1 MLVSYHCVHASS
13 GDVPVTSRFGLSA
26 ALATPFDASGQI
38 AISPM
43 LAQARR
49 CLAEGC
55 GSVTL
60 FGTTGEG
67 ASVGALERRSVTDAM
82 LAAGILP
89 HQFVA
94 GVLVDAAEDA
104 AEQARHALQRGAR
117 NILLAPP
124 SYFKNVGEDGL
135 FGWFSV
141 VFAALGPLA
150 RDVLLYNIPSVTMV
164 QLSLDLIGRLRTAF
178 PNVVAGVKDSG
189 GDWNYSEA
197 LLGAHGDLV
206 ILIGDERHLARAVRM
221 GAQGAISGM
230 ANFVTGEV
238 RAMAEDGRDDA
249 RVETFVLELLKYPV
263 TPAVKV
269 MVARRTGDDR
279 WLAVR
284 PPLEPIAAQGQQ
296 QLAAAFDSLFARE
309 PA

>member
-1 MLVSYHCVHASS
+1 M
-13 GDVPVTSRFGLSA
+13 TSRFGLSA

-38 AISPM
+38 ITSAM
-43 LAQARR
+43 VAQACK
-49 CLAEGC
+49 CLADGC

-67 ASVGALERRSVTDAM
+67 ASVGTQERRSVTEAM
-82 LAAGILP
+82 LAAGIAPNQL
-89 HQFVA
+89 VA

-104 AEQARHALQRGAR
+104 AEQARYALQRGVR

-135 FGWFSV
+135 FGWFSA

-150 RDVLLYNIPSVTMV
+150 RGVLLYNIPSVTMV
-164 QLSLDLIGRLRTAF
+164 PLPLSLIGRLRAAF
-178 PNVVAGVKDSG
+178 PAVVAGVKDSG
-189 GDWNYSEA
+189 GDWSYSEA
-197 LLGAHGDLV
+197 LLSAHGDLV
-206 ILIGDERHLARAVRM
+206 ILIGDERHLARSVRH
-221 GAQGAISGM
+221 GGQGAISGM
-230 ANFVTGEV
+230 ANFITGEI

-249 RVETFVLELLKYPV
+249 RVESFVLELLKYPV

-269 MVARRTGDDR
+269 MVARKTGDDR
-279 WLAVR
+279 WLTVR
-284 PPLEPIAAQGQQ
+284 PPLEPIAAQGRQ
-296 QLAAAFDSLFARE
+296 QLAAAYDRLFATE

>member
-1 MLVSYHCVHASS
+1 M
-13 GDVPVTSRFGLSA
+13 TSRFGLSA

-38 AISPM
+38 AIAPM
-43 LAQARR
+43 IAQARR

-67 ASVGALERRSVTDAM
+67 ASVGASERRSVTEAM

-89 HQFVA
+89 HQLVA

-104 AEQARHALQRGAR
+104 AEQALHALQRGAR

-135 FGWFSV
+135 FGWFST
-141 VFAALGPLA
+141 VFTTLGPLA
-150 RDVLLYNIPSVTMV
+150 RDVLVYNIPSVTMV
-164 QLSLDLIGRLRTAF
+164 QLSLGLIGRLRTAF
-178 PNVVAGVKDSG
+178 PDVVAGVKDSG
-189 GDWNYSEA
+189 GDWSYSEA

-206 ILIGDERHLARAVRM
+206 ILIGDERHLARAVRI

-230 ANFVTGEV
+230 ANFVTGEI
-238 RAMAEDGRDDA
+238 RAMAEDGRDDT
-249 RVETFVLELLKYPV
+249 RVERFVLELLKYPV

-269 MVARRTGDDR
+269 MVARKTGDDR

-284 PPLEPIAAQGQQ
+284 PPLEPIASQGRQ
-296 QLAAAFDSLFARE
+296 QLAAAYDSLFAKE
-309 PA
+309 SA